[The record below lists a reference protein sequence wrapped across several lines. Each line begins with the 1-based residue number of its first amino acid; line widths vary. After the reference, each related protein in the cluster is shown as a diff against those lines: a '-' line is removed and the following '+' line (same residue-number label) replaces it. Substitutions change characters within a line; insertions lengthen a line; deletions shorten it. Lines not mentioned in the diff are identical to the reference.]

1 MRQKVAKQL
10 NKLAK
15 ALLLSRGERRKLK
28 RDYQKTP
35 NRNLAELKAR
45 IEKVQANIEAKN
57 DTPNS

>member
-15 ALLLSRGERRKLK
+15 ALLLTRGERRKLK
-28 RDYQKTP
+28 RDYQQTP

-45 IEKVQANIEAKN
+45 IEKVEVNLKAKN